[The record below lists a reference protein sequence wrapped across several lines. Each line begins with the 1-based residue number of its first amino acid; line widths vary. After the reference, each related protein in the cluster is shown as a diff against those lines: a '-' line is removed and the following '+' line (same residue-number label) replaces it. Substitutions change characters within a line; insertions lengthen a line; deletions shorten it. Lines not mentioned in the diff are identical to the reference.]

1 MRSNIISI
9 MLIAGVLLGGAGVE
23 RYEKK
28 GLVTYVDGRVKKK
41 NINSED
47 WENAPENTEI
57 FSGDKVRTYQRSRAE
72 LELVRLEIVRM
83 APETIIDIMKLY
95 EETKEEVRELEI
107 RIERGELWANV
118 AKVSASTRFKL
129 STPVAVAAVTGTT
142 LRMRVEPDSTTEL
155 RVYKGEV
162 RITNAPEREDLKPR
176 LIKPR
181 RIKGP
186 HRVPGPRQVTL
197 EEWVYIVR
205 EMQRIKI
212 DPGGRVIWTGAFSLE
227 DPEEKTEWVLWN
239 LRRDKLLKR

>member
-1 MRSNIISI
+1 MRVSTFSII
-9 MLIAGVLLGGAGVE
+9 LIAGVLLAGAGVE
-23 RYEKK
+23 RYEKR
-28 GLVTYVDGRVKKK
+28 GLVTYVEGRVKKK
-41 NINSED
+41 NINSQD

-57 FSGDKVRTYQRSRAE
+57 FSGDKVRTYKRSRAE
-72 LELVRLEIVRM
+72 LELVRLDIVRM
-83 APETIIDIMKLY
+83 APETIIDIVKLY
-95 EETKEEVRELEI
+95 EERKKEVRELEI
-107 RIERGELWANV
+107 RIERGELWAKV

-129 STPVAVAAVTGTT
+129 STPVAAAAITGTT

-162 RITNAPEREDLKPR
+162 RITNAPEREDLKPK

-186 HRVPGPRQVTL
+186 RQVPGPRQVTL
-197 EEWVYIVR
+197 EEWVYIVK

-212 DPGGRVIWTGAFSLE
+212 DRRGRVIWTGAFSLE

-239 LRRDKLLKR
+239 LKRDELLKR